1 MDTPIITLDKLNIMS
16 NEINGSSVKIIH
28 DVDLRIY
35 EKEIF
40 GIIGPSGAGK
50 TTLLRTLALLINPKQ
65 ISGNY
70 FYKSKQVLP
79 LSSDNEFQQVRK
91 ELIFIHQFPVL
102 FKGTV
107 KYNIRYGLK
116 IRKQDT
122 DVEFLEQL
130 ISSFKLTDLLDRDV
144 FSLSGGEKQ
153 RVCLLR
159 AMAIKPRVLILDEPT
174 QNLDPA
180 NIKNIEKNIKRFR
193 DIEGGT
199 VIVVTHNLFQTRRL
213 TDRSAILING
223 KIIEV
228 GETNNIFKSPKN
240 QQTTDFL
247 SGKIVF

>member
-1 MDTPIITLDKLNIMS
+1 MDTPLITLDQLNIMS
-16 NEINGSSVKIIH
+16 NEINGSSITIVH
-28 DVDLRIY
+28 DIDLKIY

-65 ISGNY
+65 ISGKY
-70 FYKSKQVLP
+70 FYQNKQVLP
-79 LSSDNEFQQVRK
+79 LSDDNDFQQVRK

-107 KYNIRYGLK
+107 NYNIRYGQK
-116 IRKQDT
+116 IRKKDP
-122 DVEFLEQL
+122 DAEYLEQL
-130 ISSFKLTDLLDRDV
+130 ISSFKLTDLLHRDV
-144 FSLSGGEKQ
+144 SSLSGGEKQ

-180 NIKNIEKNIKRFR
+180 NIKNIEKNIKLFR

-199 VIVVTHNLFQTRRL
+199 VVVVTHNLFQTRRL

-228 GETNNIFKSPKN
+228 GETKNIFKSPKN
-240 QQTTDFL
+240 QDTTDFL
-247 SGKIVF
+247 SGKIIF